1 MSKGRDDEG
10 GGRTGVRGRREKG
23 GEAGECKAGP
33 KRGKGKSEGRFQ
45 EVTICTVIAVCSLRG
60 AEYRKQGENSPGESS
75 ESMRSFFWPE

>member
-1 MSKGRDDEG
+1 MMKGVDAQVCEG
-10 GGRTGVRGRREKG
+10 GGRKGEKPVSARPAPS
-23 GEAGECKAGP
+23 E
-33 KRGKGKSEGRFQ
+33 GKGKSEGRFQ